1 MRTWVDEGAVN
12 DGTNV
17 GLMRCDQT
25 EQLMQMSRVTIVTT
39 ISCHV
44 LYFQGP
50 FPLRI
55 LVPWVCG
62 HKGPV
67 VESLWGEV
75 IGPERK
81 GETQRSLSF
90 FCCWL
95 KAQSVCVCVCC
106 FFYLHHLACLWEFV
120 CTSKKWSSTNKQTYT
135 YCVCLGVWKTHR
147 QREIYIRAR
156 LLLMC

>member
-1 MRTWVDEGAVN
+1 MCSRELLTPGPKKHNGTNWNIRKGQKQRRTEERLFKAAWKICMRTSVDEGAVN
-12 DGTNV
+12 DG
-17 GLMRCDQT
+17 LMWCDQT
-25 EQLMQMSRVTIVTT
+25 EQLMRMSRVTIVTT

-62 HKGPV
+62 HEGPV

-81 GETQRSLSF
+81 GDTREHWKHKRWFLILLFTPLSM
-90 FCCWL
+90 L
-95 KAQSVCVCVCC
+95 VGACV
-106 FFYLHHLACLWEFV
+106 H
-120 CTSKKWSSTNKQTYT
+120 K
-135 YCVCLGVWKTHR
+135 
-147 QREIYIRAR
+147 
-156 LLLMC
+156 